1 MTEYIKKAIG
11 PNARL
16 TRDDWIK
23 AATRSLEEKS
33 IDGVRIEVLAK
44 ELAIT
49 KGSFYSYFQ
58 NREEL
63 LRAVITSW
71 ERKATLAVIDRLE
84 ESDQTA
90 EERLRTLYRLS
101 TAQMPGIPGGPLELA
116 IRAWSRRDESVR
128 EAVRT
133 VDEARRRY
141 ISMQFQQ
148 MGCTEL
154 EASAHSLLYYTYVA
168 GRNIFRQHGE
178 KVDDQAY
185 DLVEELIL
193 RVGSVT
199 RQPVNKPVKNTAR
212 KAARKTTIGKPLAD
226 T

>member
-1 MTEYIKKAIG
+1 MTEYVKKTTG

-16 TRDDWIK
+16 KREDWIN
-23 AATRSLEEKS
+23 AATQSLVDKS
-33 IDGVRIEVLAK
+33 IDGVRVEVLAK
-44 ELAIT
+44 ELGIT

-84 ESDQTA
+84 ESGQTA
-90 EERLRTLYRLS
+90 EERLRTLYRVS

-128 EAVRT
+128 EAVLT

-154 EASAHSLLYYTYVA
+154 EANAHSILYYTYVA

-178 KVDDQAY
+178 KEDNEAY

-193 RVGSVT
+193 RVGSVK
-199 RQPVNKPVKNTAR
+199 RQLAHKSIKSTAT
-212 KAARKTTIGKPLAD
+212 KSGRKTAIVKPPVE

>member
-1 MTEYIKKAIG
+1 MTEEVKKAAG

-16 TRDDWIK
+16 TREDWVR
-23 AATRSLEEKS
+23 AAMRSLQDKS
-33 IDGVRIEVLAK
+33 IDGVRVEVLAK
-44 ELAIT
+44 ELGIT

-71 ERKATLAVIDRLE
+71 ERKATLAVIERLE
-84 ESDQTA
+84 EGGHTA
-90 EERLRTLYRLS
+90 EERLRTLYRVS
-101 TAQMPGIPGGPLELA
+101 TARMPGVPGGPLELA

-141 ISMQFQQ
+141 IAMQFQQ

-154 EASAHSLLYYTYVA
+154 EARAHALLYYTYLA

-178 KVDDQAY
+178 KDDDDAY

-193 RVGSVT
+193 RAGSAT
-199 RQPVNKPVKNTAR
+199 
-212 KAARKTTIGKPLAD
+212 PLAALKPMAGS
-226 T
+226 TQKPARTRRPASA